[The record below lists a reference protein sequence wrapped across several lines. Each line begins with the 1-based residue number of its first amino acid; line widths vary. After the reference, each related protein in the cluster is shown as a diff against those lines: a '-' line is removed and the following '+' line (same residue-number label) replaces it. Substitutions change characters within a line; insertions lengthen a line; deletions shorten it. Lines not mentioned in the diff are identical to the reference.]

1 MQARAA
7 ALSEA
12 AGKAGQAE
20 DRRGADIAAGDRVPA
35 IERQQHEAKVHL
47 LPPQLIVLT
56 AWKGRPHPGGLCSL
70 DQGDL
75 VGLPRPAGQVEPS
88 TDA

>member
-7 ALSEA
+7 APLKA

-35 IERQQHEAKVHL
+35 IERQQHEAKDTTTSAPVDRVDSLERQAASGRAL
-47 LPPQLIVLT
+47 LP
-56 AWKGRPHPGGLCSL
+56 
-70 DQGDL
+70 
-75 VGLPRPAGQVEPS
+75 
-88 TDA
+88 

>member
-1 MQARAA
+1 MMQARAA

-35 IERQQHEAKVHL
+35 IERQQTEAKV
-47 LPPQLIVLT
+47 PTTT
-56 AWKGRPHPGGLCSL
+56 ALA
-70 DQGDL
+70 DQSD
-75 VGLPRPAGQVEPS
+75 
-88 TDA
+88 